1 MARGGLSVSN
11 RSELAALIEAEVVR
25 PLEALT
31 NRTTSPEARAIAAR
45 EVEMATWTE
54 RCDRPLLE
62 ATVAVSMKYE
72 SEYISQHIEELTLLR
87 RAAYP

>member
-1 MARGGLSVSN
+1 
-11 RSELAALIEAEVVR
+11 
-25 PLEALT
+25 
-31 NRTTSPEARAIAAR
+31 
-45 EVEMATWTE
+45 MATWTE